1 MPSPCFQ
8 RERQDSR
15 SQVCGPLT
23 YPCPRLQREAYT
35 PENTERLLDEAAR
48 FYVNEPRNLRI
59 DAARNRVTLPLI
71 LKHYHEDFENYVR
84 AKNISATGQPLVD
97 YVRLYANPTNR
108 AALDALQKPSVGHF
122 GYDWGINDVH
132 APVPTQKPATKEE
145 RP

>member
-1 MPSPCFQ
+1 MMPEQ
-8 RERQDSR
+8 GTR
-15 SQVCGPLT
+15 LT

-84 AKNISATGQPLVD
+84 AKNISATGRPLVD
-97 YVRLYANPTNR
+97 R
-108 AALDALQKPSVGHF
+108 S
-122 GYDWGINDVH
+122 
-132 APVPTQKPATKEE
+132 EE
-145 RP
+145 RRVGKECRSRWSPYH

>member
-1 MPSPCFQ
+1 M
-8 RERQDSR
+8 
-15 SQVCGPLT
+15 
-23 YPCPRLQREAYT
+23 
-35 PENTERLLDEAAR
+35 
-48 FYVNEPRNLRI
+48 
-59 DAARNRVTLPLI
+59 TLPLI

-97 YVRLYANPTNR
+97 YVRLYANPANR